1 MIIYSGSN
9 IGVYMTKT
17 TISPKAIPR
26 YLKDVEGNMYEVIM
40 EKHRDGFNLVTY
52 RLDYKDYKEE

>member
-1 MIIYSGSN
+1 MIIYRRKN
-9 IGVYMTKT
+9 IRYIMTKT

-26 YLKDVEGNMYEVIM
+26 YLKDVEGNMYEVII

>member
-1 MIIYSGSN
+1 
-9 IGVYMTKT
+9 MTENRT
-17 TISPKAIPR
+17 SLKAIPR
-26 YLKDVEGNMYEVIM
+26 YLKDAEGNMYEVIM

>member
-9 IGVYMTKT
+9 IRYIMTENRT
-17 TISPKAIPR
+17 SLKAIPR
-26 YLKDVEGNMYEVIM
+26 YLKDAEGNMYEVII